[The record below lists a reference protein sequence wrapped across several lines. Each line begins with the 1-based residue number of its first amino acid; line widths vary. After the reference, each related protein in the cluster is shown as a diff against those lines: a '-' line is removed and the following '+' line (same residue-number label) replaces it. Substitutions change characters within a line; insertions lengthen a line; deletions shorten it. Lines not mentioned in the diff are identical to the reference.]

1 MKYNLTIDGT
11 NNIVTVD
18 YLKDDG
24 VYSTVTGTDYFK
36 FSHLRS
42 QPYPA
47 DQSGWWFNRPEWQDE
62 HNRYFRFA
70 DIVNLNGS
78 AVGVNTHADI
88 TALLKAAIS

>member
-11 NNIVTVD
+11 NNIVTID
-18 YLKDDG
+18 YLKEDG
-24 VYSTVTGTDYFK
+24 VYTTVTGTDYFK
-36 FSHLRS
+36 FSHLKS

-47 DQSGWWFNRPEWQDE
+47 DKAGWWFDLPDYGGNYQT
-62 HNRYFRFA
+62 YFKFA

-78 AVGVNTHADI
+78 GVGVNTHADI